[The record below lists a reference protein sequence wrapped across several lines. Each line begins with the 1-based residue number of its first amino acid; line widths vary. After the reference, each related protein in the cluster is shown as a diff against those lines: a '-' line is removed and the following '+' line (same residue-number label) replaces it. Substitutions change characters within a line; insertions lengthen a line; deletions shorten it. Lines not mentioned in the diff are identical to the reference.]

1 MERLFL
7 WGAIGRQTPAGNTL
21 EVCEHWSRLWAEQS
35 GERQMNASVKWC
47 APRTPGI
54 RRPTAGVIKGLAFVM
69 ALTTLGTIAEAQ
81 GDRVRKLVLISGAQA
96 ADPQE
101 FQAAQLIAQEWRK
114 LGLEVEVRGLPR
126 PQVSDIVWY
135 NRDKWDVTMWR
146 MVGRPERSDP
156 DELVYNLF
164 HSTTREKGFNF
175 VGYVNPQYDQIA
187 EAQRSEIDQARRKAL
202 VHSAQ
207 DIIMADVPYL
217 FLVYPKNVVAFNSS
231 VWKKDS
237 IVDQSGIG
245 VRNFW
250 TFIGA
255 TPAGG
260 QKDMVLNAA
269 EAMNAINPLYIS
281 GAIDSWVTDLV
292 WDRLMRVGPDGL
304 PKPWAA
310 ESVTQLDG
318 MTVEARLRAGMMWH
332 DGKPLTTDDVIFSFE
347 APSGDKSPMYKPFVA
362 NIAGMQKVDDHTI
375 RFKLKTP
382 NASFFTSTLA
392 KVNLIPKH
400 VWEPILA
407 GPQLQGKTAESYQE
421 QPPIGSGPFKVVRFK
436 LQEEILL
443 ERNAAHWSAPKM
455 DRWILRIVTNTEA
468 AVGMLKRGEVN
479 FLSDYRGDPKIL
491 EDMAKTDKAIEIAAT
506 VDMGFRF
513 VAPNLRRPPF
523 DDVNFR
529 KALMLAINR
538 NLMAQAAWNGFAV
551 PANSHVSAALPFW
564 HKGEQFKPS
573 IEEAK
578 KILDKAGYKLVG
590 GKLHYPDG
598 KRETLTSLN

>member
-1 MERLFL
+1 MD
-7 WGAIGRQTPAGNTL
+7 APVNSSAPTP
-21 EVCEHWSRLWAEQS
+21 R
-35 GERQMNASVKWC
+35 
-47 APRTPGI
+47 I
-54 RRPTAGVIKGLAFVM
+54 RRKLTVAAITALAFATTLMTLAGVAD
-69 ALTTLGTIAEAQ
+69 AQ

-175 VGYVNPQYDQIA
+175 VGYLNPEYDKIA
-187 EAQRSEIDQARRKAL
+187 EAQRSEIDQAKRKVL

-207 DIIMADVPYL
+207 DMIMADVPYL
-217 FLVYPKNVVAFNSS
+217 FLVYPKNVVAYNSG
-231 VWKKDS
+231 VWRKDT

-255 TPAGG
+255 TPVGN
-260 QKDMVLNAA
+260 QKDMVLNSA

-292 WDRLMRVGPDGL
+292 WDRLMRVGSDGL

-310 ESVTQLDG
+310 ESVVYVDG
-318 MTVEARLRAGMMWH
+318 TTVDVKLRPGMSWH
-332 DGKPLTTDDVIFSFE
+332 DGKPLTVDDVAFSFE
-347 APSGDKSPMYKPFVA
+347 APAGEKSPMYKPFVA
-362 NIAGMQKVDDHTI
+362 NIAGMEKVDDQTI
-375 RFKLKTP
+375 RFKLKAP

-392 KVNLIPKH
+392 KINLIPKH
-400 VWEPILA
+400 IWEPILSA
-407 GPQLQGKTAESYQE
+407 QLQGKTAESYQE
-421 QPPIGSGPFKVVRFK
+421 QLPIGSGPFKVVRFK

-443 ERNAAHWSAPKM
+443 ERNTAHWSAPKM

-479 FLSDYRGDPKIL
+479 FLSDYRGDPKVL
-491 EDMAKTDKAIEIAAT
+491 EDLTKADTSIELAAT

-538 NLMAQAAWNGFAV
+538 NLMAQAAWNGYAV

-564 HKGEQFKPS
+564 HKGEQFAPNL
-573 IEEAK
+573 EEAK
-578 KILDKAGYKLVG
+578 KILEKSGYKLVG

-598 KRETLTSLN
+598 KRETLSSLN

>member
-1 MERLFL
+1 MMSLLARQFL
-7 WGAIGRQTPAGNTL
+7 RRSVLAAVSACALAAAVHTPAAAAGD
-21 EVCEHWSRLWAEQS
+21 
-35 GERQMNASVKWC
+35 K
-47 APRTPGI
+47 I
-54 RRPTAGVIKGLAFVM
+54 RKIIV
-69 ALTTLGTIAEAQ
+69 
-81 GDRVRKLVLISGAQA
+81 ISGAQA

-156 DELVYNLF
+156 DELIYNLF
-164 HSTTREKGFNF
+164 HSSTREKGFNF
-175 VGYVNPQYDQIA
+175 VGYQNPNYDKVA
-187 EAQRSEIDQARRKAL
+187 EAQRAEIDQAKRKVL
-202 VHSAQ
+202 VHQAQ
-207 DIIMADVPYL
+207 DLIMADVPYL
-217 FLVYPKNVVAFNSS
+217 FLVYPKNVVAYSS
-231 VWKKDS
+231 NVWKKDT

-255 TPAGG
+255 TPMGS

-269 EAMNAINPLYIS
+269 EALNAVNPLYIS
-281 GAIDSWVTDLV
+281 GAVDSWVTDLV

-304 PKPWAA
+304 PRPWSA
-310 ESVTQLDG
+310 ESVTYVDPT
-318 MTVEARLRAGMMWH
+318 TVEAKLRPGQTWH
-332 DGKPLTTDDVIFSFE
+332 DGKPLTVEDVIYSFE
-347 APSGDKSPMYKPFVA
+347 APAGDKSPMYKPFVA
-362 NIAGMQKVDDHTI
+362 NIAGMEKVDDKTI
-375 RFKLKTP
+375 RFKLKAP

-392 KVNLIPKH
+392 KINLIPKH
-400 VWEPILA
+400 VWEPILS
-407 GPQLQGKTAESYQE
+407 GNQLQGKNAEAYQE
-421 QPPIGSGPFKVVRFK
+421 PQPIGSGPFKVVRFK

-443 ERNAAHWSAPKM
+443 EKNPNHWAAPKM
-455 DRWILRIVTNTEA
+455 ERWILRIVTNTEA
-468 AVGMLKRGEVN
+468 AVGMLRRGEVN
-479 FLSDYRGDPKIL
+479 FLADYRGDPKIL
-491 EDMAKTDKAIEIAAT
+491 DDIAKQQKDIEIAST

-529 KALMLAINR
+529 KALNLTINR
-538 NLMAQAAWNGFAV
+538 NLMAQAAWNGYAV

-564 HKGEQFKPS
+564 YKGEVHRAN

-578 KILDKAGYKLVG
+578 KLLEKAGYQLVG

-598 KRETLTSLN
+598 KKEELQALN

>member
-1 MERLFL
+1 
-7 WGAIGRQTPAGNTL
+7 
-21 EVCEHWSRLWAEQS
+21 
-35 GERQMNASVKWC
+35 MNASVKNS
-47 APRTPGI
+47 ALGNQGI
-54 RRPTAGVIKGLAFVM
+54 RSTLGAAAMAGLAFFI
-69 ALTTLGTIAEAQ
+69 ALTTLAHFAMAQ
-81 GDRVRKLVLISGAQA
+81 SDRVRKLVLISGAQA

-156 DELVYNLF
+156 DELIYNLF
-164 HSTTREKGFNF
+164 HSTTRDKGFNF
-175 VGYVNPQYDQIA
+175 VGYLNPEYDKIA
-187 EAQRSEIDQARRKAL
+187 EAQRSEIDQAKRRAL
-202 VHSAQ
+202 VYSAQ
-207 DIIMADVPYL
+207 DIIMADAPYL
-217 FLVYPKNVVAFNSS
+217 FLVYPKNVVAYNSG
-231 VWKKDS
+231 VWNKDT

-245 VRNFW
+245 IRNFW

-255 TPAGG
+255 TPIANN
-260 QKDMVLNAA
+260 KDMVLNAT

-292 WDRLMRVGPDGL
+292 WDRLMRVAPDGL
-304 PKPWAA
+304 PQPWAA
-310 ESVTQLDG
+310 ESVTYVDAVTVDAKLRPD
-318 MTVEARLRAGMMWH
+318 MTWH
-332 DGKPLTTDDVIFSFE
+332 DGRQVTAADVIFSFE
-347 APSGDKSPMYKPFVA
+347 APAGDKSPMYKPFVA
-362 NIAGMQKVDDHTI
+362 NIASIDKVNDRAI
-375 RFKLKTP
+375 RFKLKAP

-392 KVNLIPKH
+392 KINLIPKH
-400 VWEPILA
+400 VWEPILSA
-407 GPQLQGKTAESYQE
+407 QLQGKTAESYQE
-421 QPPIGSGPFKVVRFK
+421 QLPIGSGPFKVVRFK

-443 ERNAAHWSAPKM
+443 ERNAAHWAAPKM
-455 DRWILRIVTNTEA
+455 DRWILRIVTNAEA
-468 AVGMLKRGEVN
+468 AVGMLKRGELT
-479 FLSDYRGDPKIL
+479 FLSDYRGDPKVL
-491 EDMAKTDKAIEIAAT
+491 EELAKADPAIEIAAT

-538 NLMAQAAWNGFAV
+538 NLMAQAAWNGYAV

-564 HKGEQFKPS
+564 HKDEQFKPN

-578 KILDKAGYKLVG
+578 RMLEKSGYRLIG

-598 KRETLTSLN
+598 QRETLSSLN

>member
-1 MERLFL
+1 
-7 WGAIGRQTPAGNTL
+7 
-21 EVCEHWSRLWAEQS
+21 
-35 GERQMNASVKWC
+35 MNASVKNS
-47 APRTPGI
+47 ALGNQGI
-54 RRPTAGVIKGLAFVM
+54 RSTLGAAAMAGLAFFI
-69 ALTTLGTIAEAQ
+69 ALTTLAHFAMAQ
-81 GDRVRKLVLISGAQA
+81 SDRVRKLVLISGAQA

-156 DELVYNLF
+156 DELIYNLF
-164 HSTTREKGFNF
+164 HSTTRDKGFNF
-175 VGYVNPQYDQIA
+175 VGYLNPEYDKIA
-187 EAQRSEIDQARRKAL
+187 EAQRSEIDQAKRRAL
-202 VHSAQ
+202 VYSAQ
-207 DIIMADVPYL
+207 DIIMADAPYL
-217 FLVYPKNVVAFNSS
+217 FLVYPKNVVAYNSG
-231 VWKKDS
+231 VWNKDT

-245 VRNFW
+245 IRNFW

-255 TPAGG
+255 TPIANN
-260 QKDMVLNAA
+260 KDMVLNAT

-292 WDRLMRVGPDGL
+292 WDRLMRVAPDGL
-304 PKPWAA
+304 PQPWAA
-310 ESVTQLDG
+310 ESVTYVDAVTVDAKLRPD
-318 MTVEARLRAGMMWH
+318 MTWH
-332 DGKPLTTDDVIFSFE
+332 DGRQVTAADVIFSFE
-347 APSGDKSPMYKPFVA
+347 APAGDKSPMYKPFVA
-362 NIAGMQKVDDHTI
+362 NIASIDKVNDRTI
-375 RFKLKTP
+375 RFKLKAP

-392 KVNLIPKH
+392 KINLIPKH
-400 VWEPILA
+400 VWEPILSA
-407 GPQLQGKTAESYQE
+407 QLQGKTAESYQE
-421 QPPIGSGPFKVVRFK
+421 QLPIGSGPFKVVRFK

-443 ERNAAHWSAPKM
+443 ERNAAHWAAPKM
-455 DRWILRIVTNTEA
+455 DRWILRIVTNAEA
-468 AVGMLKRGEVN
+468 AVGMLKRGELT
-479 FLSDYRGDPKIL
+479 FLSDYRGDPKVL
-491 EDMAKTDKAIEIAAT
+491 EELAKADPAIEIAAT

-538 NLMAQAAWNGFAV
+538 NLMAQAAWNGYAV

-564 HKGEQFKPS
+564 HKDEQFKPN

-578 KILDKAGYKLVG
+578 RMLEKSGYRLIG

-598 KRETLTSLN
+598 QRETLSSLN